1 VRLDGRPEGA
11 CSGSLLSATFFYTP
25 VSPKLALVPVS
36 GMIHLS
42 ESAKLRRKAPLL
54 RHIADFVFTAQKPPG
69 KRIER
74 NHCETFFLR
83 QREKFS
89 LNFTEQQ
96 VIAWL
101 DRNETRHPERV
112 LPSKRFCQTVG
123 EKV

>member
-1 VRLDGRPEGA
+1 M
-11 CSGSLLSATFFYTP
+11 LLGDFLNPGDCF
-25 VSPKLALVPVS
+25 KLALVPIP
-36 GMIHLS
+36 GMICLPKPA
-42 ESAKLRRKAPLL
+42 EFRRKTTLLRR
-54 RHIADFVFTAQKPPG
+54 IAVLVFAAQKTPG

-74 NHCETFFLR
+74 NHRETFFLH

-96 VIAWL
+96 VVTWL
-101 DRNETRHPERV
+101 GRNETRQLQRV